1 MASPRRARPHAG
13 LLAGARHRTAG
24 GPNPK
29 GKDMTHNRT
38 RTEFIETLLK
48 ENAELKRTLAKTDE
62 MMVALSG
69 TLLFAMVVCIVLFLE
84 VI

>member
-1 MASPRRARPHAG
+1 
-13 LLAGARHRTAG
+13 
-24 GPNPK
+24 
-29 GKDMTHNRT
+29 MTHNRT